1 MPSVKF
7 ENPHAF
13 APMAEPLK
21 WEQDKA
27 PHRTGTFCAVVLHGS
42 PDSQNA
48 GHPLGSIVADPWAV
62 SVPLSVAL
70 VADIRVG
77 DRLRRIGIGAEVL
90 SVQQISRDDSG
101 WLLVC
106 SVRERPT
113 V

>member
-48 GHPLGSIVADPWAV
+48 GHPLGSIVAA
-62 SVPLSVAL
+62 AL
-70 VADIRVG
+70 VPAMAWLFGYSYEYIIFGLLAALLIVVRHHANIG
-77 DRLRRIGIGAEVL
+77 RLL
-90 SVQQISRDDSG
+90 SGTESKIHAGHR
-101 WLLVC
+101 
-106 SVRERPT
+106 
-113 V
+113 